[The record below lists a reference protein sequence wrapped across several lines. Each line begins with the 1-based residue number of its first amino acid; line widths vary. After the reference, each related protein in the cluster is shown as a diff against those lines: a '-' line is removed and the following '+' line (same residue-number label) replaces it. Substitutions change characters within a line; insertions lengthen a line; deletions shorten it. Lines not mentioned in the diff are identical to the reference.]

1 MRDATLPLS
10 VLVLSVTSCRV
21 LIQSLLN
28 TFLSVPYNNPF
39 VLKLSTVKALGC
51 EFTACPTV
59 GSSRSFFYL
68 SSSALLSFIT
78 KASLPIHLNVS
89 TLAIIGL

>member
-1 MRDATLPLS
+1 MLDAGLPLS
-10 VLVLSVTSCRV
+10 ALVLSVTSCRA

-28 TFLSVPYNNPF
+28 TFLSVPYNTPF
-39 VLKLSTVKALGC
+39 VLKLCIVKALER
-51 EFTACPTV
+51 EFTAVRLLVAV
-59 GSSRSFFYL
+59 GLFYL
-68 SSSALLSFIT
+68 SSSALLSLIT